1 MQPIVRDRFY
11 SRREDCIET
20 QLHHLSQQPLG
31 CGRAVDGSA
40 AERANTKDNGPGHG
54 RDTTATADGTGRDTT
69 ADGARPVSV
78 RTD

>member
-1 MQPIVRDRFY
+1 MQRILRDFFD

-40 AERANTKDNGPGHG
+40 ADRANTRDNRPGHG

-69 ADGARPVSV
+69 TDGARPVSV
-78 RTD
+78 HTD